1 MSFEKEPVIPGVS
14 VTFRR
19 FFLIAEAEVAENSG
33 ARRIGCRDGRA
44 PMKKTA
50 RLIEIDGFGNI
61 SRNEGIVSST
71 FADTIHLNGQRDR
84 HTIALEFASQIDG
97 SRSTPAMTK

>member
-1 MSFEKEPVIPGVS
+1 MPFEKEPVIPGIS
-14 VTFRR
+14 ATFRR
-19 FFLIAEAEVAENSG
+19 CFLIGEAEVAENSG
-33 ARRIGCRDGRA
+33 ARRVGCRDRRA
-44 PMKKTA
+44 PMKETA

-84 HTIALEFASQIDG
+84 HTVALELSSQIDG
-97 SRSTPAMTK
+97 GR